1 MNSTCKFLYS
11 NNKHEESFIQRKNKI
26 NRMKKIISILIF
38 SLTVGFY
45 SCSEFEPGG
54 TATKNISGDWYV
66 RVYEADSAGVVGD
79 PIVDYKLFTTY
90 NTAANVP
97 TEFFMNDNAEW
108 WHYYG
113 KVKCD
118 ANNYSF
124 GSITDTVANLS
135 YPSNFIIYGGKVM
148 KGVGRSFSGVKTDSI
163 KFYVKFDDD
172 TQPYANVYFVAGH
185 RKTGYLEDLL

>member
-1 MNSTCKFLYS
+1 
-11 NNKHEESFIQRKNKI
+11 
-26 NRMKKIISILIF
+26 MKKIISILIF

-54 TATKNISGDWYV
+54 TATKNISGNWYV
-66 RVYEADSAGVVGD
+66 RVYSADTAGVVGGV
-79 PIVDYKLFTTY
+79 IADYTEFTTY

-97 TEFFMNDNAEW
+97 TEFFMNDNAHFW
-108 WHYYG
+108 TYCG

-124 GSITDTVANLS
+124 GSITDTVTNTAYES
-135 YPSNFIIYGGKVM
+135 KFIVYGGKVL
-148 KGVGRSFSGVKTDSI
+148 KGVGQSFSGVKTDSI

-172 TQPYANVYFVAGH
+172 TQPYSHVYFVAGH
-185 RKTGYLEDLL
+185 RKTGYIEDLL